1 MRLALTL
8 AAAGL
13 LGSSGAF
20 AATFGHARIAS
31 PQGEPLVIRVPVSG
45 LSDADVQALAAGPA
59 AAEDWAQAGLTPPVA
74 LDSLRIAVEPG
85 VRPEGRVL
93 RVSSPQPFSGPVADL
108 LLDVRTASGSQRYQ
122 VSLLTGAHAPAP
134 APAAGGAAAPAG
146 GAAVGAAP
154 HTSGARVPAGAI
166 HVRRGD
172 TMFAIARRHAVDG
185 VTVYQLMMAL
195 QRANPQAFIQRNV
208 NLVKAGAQLV
218 VPGMDELLAISD
230 REARRQFQVQ
240 AAAFAAMRG
249 RMAGAVAAAPA
260 QAEGA
265 AGQGRVSEA
274 APSAEAAPAAGRGD
288 HLQLSDAQGAR
299 KDAAADARTSR
310 QLESADRQARI
321 GQLEDNV
328 QHLNEALKGQGEAAR
343 NAVIDGAKGIG
354 DSIASVAQ
362 AIVDA
367 GKAEEADAAMR
378 QSAADPRQAGGA
390 GAGGPGGSNAATG
403 AAAGGASG
411 SGAANGAA
419 AGGASSSGVA
429 NGAAAGGPGGSI
441 GANGA
446 AAAGSG
452 GSAGANGAGTSGSG
466 VPSGTN
472 GASSGAAG
480 ASGSSGAN
488 GANGAAAGAGGPGGT
503 GAGGSNGVAGS
514 SGAAGAGSPGA
525 SGAGGSNGSAGTSA
539 GAGGPSGAAGQNG
552 AAAVGTGGSGANG
565 SGAGGPGAN
574 GASAGGSGTGG
585 SASAGATGSAPQGSA
600 GSPAATGSQGAA
612 GSANGASANPL
623 EAVASPEAA
632 ARAAQTEA
640 EAAQR
645 SQGVVDWLQEH
656 LLVTMTGLLALIVF
670 IIAWLLRRAGSA
682 RDETYDAALATEAK
696 VRETLKDID
705 LELKPRQDEPSA
717 RG

>member
-8 AAAGL
+8 AAGL

-419 AGGASSSGVA
+419 AGG
-429 NGAAAGGPGGSI
+429 PGGSI

-466 VPSGTN
+466 GPSGTN

-488 GANGAAAGAGGPGGT
+488 GANGAAAGGASGAAAAAAAGMGAGAGAPGGAA
-503 GAGGSNGVAGS
+503 AGGSNGVAGS

-525 SGAGGSNGSAGTSA
+525 SGAGGSNGSAGA
-539 GAGGPSGAAGQNG
+539 GAGGPSGAAGANG
-552 AAAVGTGGSGANG
+552 AAAAGAGGSGANG
-565 SGAGGPGAN
+565 SGAG

>member
-59 AAEDWAQAGLTPPVA
+59 AAEDWAKAGLTPPVA

-249 RMAGAVAAAPA
+249 RMAGAVADAPA

-419 AGGASSSGVA
+419 AGG
-429 NGAAAGGPGGSI
+429 PGGSI

-466 VPSGTN
+466 GPSGTN

-488 GANGAAAGAGGPGGT
+488 GANGAAAGGASGAAAAAAAGMGAGAGGPGGT

-525 SGAGGSNGSAGTSA
+525 SGAGGSNGSAGA
-539 GAGGPSGAAGQNG
+539 GAGGPSGAAGANG
-552 AAAVGTGGSGANG
+552 AAAAGAGGSGANG
-565 SGAGGPGAN
+565 SGAG

-612 GSANGASANPL
+612 GSANGASTNPL

>member
-45 LSDADVQALAAGPA
+45 LSDADVRALAAGPA

-93 RVSSPQPFSGPVADL
+93 RVSSAQPFSGPVADL

-390 GAGGPGGSNAATG
+390 GTGGSGDSNAAAG
-403 AAAGGASG
+403 AAAGAASG
-411 SGAANGAA
+411 SGG
-419 AGGASSSGVA
+419 A
-429 NGAAAGGPGGSI
+429 NGAAAGGPGGSS

-452 GSAGANGAGTSGSG
+452 GSGGANGAGTSGSG
-466 VPSGTN
+466 GPSGTN
-472 GASSGAAG
+472 GASSGTTGAAG
-480 ASGSSGAN
+480 AS
-488 GANGAAAGAGGPGGT
+488 GANGAAAAGASGAAAAAAGGTGAGDSSGAGVGAPGGS
-503 GAGGSNGVAGS
+503 GAGGSNGVA
-514 SGAAGAGSPGA
+514 GA

-612 GSANGASANPL
+612 GSANGASTNPL